1 MKHYLNFI
9 DEAIKNYWN
18 EPAFTNY
25 GGSTFTYGDVAA
37 GIEKYHILFEK
48 CNINKGD
55 KIALCC
61 KNSAEWCV
69 AYLAVLTYD
78 AVAVPLLPD
87 FLPKNVLDL
96 TRISDSRM
104 ILVDDAIMSG
114 LTKSGVSG
122 DFGSLDNFT
131 CIVINVTALNG
142 VIGPGST
149 LKHTRLIC

>member
-1 MKHYLNFI
+1 M
-9 DEAIKNYWN
+9 
-18 EPAFTNY
+18 
-25 GGSTFTYGDVAA
+25 
-37 GIEKYHILFEK
+37 YHVLFEK

-55 KIALCC
+55 KITLCC

-87 FLPKNVLDL
+87 FLPKNVVDL

-114 LTKSGVSG
+114 LRKSDVAENFASLT
-122 DFGSLDNFT
+122 DFS
-131 CIVINVTALNG
+131 CIVNINGMKIMPESNNMDAGLMADVEKTFEMQSPL
-142 VIGPGST
+142 
-149 LKHTRLIC
+149 